1 MLFNGKINHFL
12 DSNRGNTMITNK
24 TFCSSE
30 KKYKNVII
38 NNNEYNNVGDF
49 SFIELQIF
57 STYNIYIYSVG
68 DEEERKMIASASMD
82 KALFERLLKS
92 NLEEDLD
99 FKSELSKIGLSLLSK
114 NAFSFSNSFLRLTFS
129 VEAKSL
135 NLDLLLELLEQC

>member
-1 MLFNGKINHFL
+1 
-12 DSNRGNTMITNK
+12 MITHK

-30 KKYKNVII
+30 KEYKNVII
-38 NNNEYNNVGDF
+38 NNNKYNNVGDF

-57 STYNIYIYSVG
+57 STCNIYIYSVG
-68 DEEERKMIASASMD
+68 DEEERKMIASALMD

-99 FKSELSKIGLSLLSK
+99 LKSEFSKIGLSLLSR

-129 VEAKSL
+129 VNKRSL
-135 NLDLLLELLEQC
+135 NLDLLLELIEQC

>member
-1 MLFNGKINHFL
+1 
-12 DSNRGNTMITNK
+12 MITHK

-30 KKYKNVII
+30 KEYKNVII
-38 NNNEYNNVGDF
+38 NNNKYNNVGNF
-49 SFIELQIF
+49 SFIELQFF
-57 STYNIYIYSVG
+57 SSCSISIYSVG
-68 DEEERKMIASASMD
+68 DEEDRELIASALMD

-114 NAFSFSNSFLRLTFS
+114 SAISFSNSFLRLTFS
-129 VEAKSL
+129 VNKRSL

>member
-1 MLFNGKINHFL
+1 
-12 DSNRGNTMITNK
+12 MITHK

-30 KKYKNVII
+30 KEYKNVII
-38 NNNEYNNVGDF
+38 NNNKYNNVGDF

-57 STYNIYIYSVG
+57 STCNIYIYSVG
-68 DEEERKMIASASMD
+68 DEEERKMIASALMD

-99 FKSELSKIGLSLLSK
+99 FKSELLKIGLSLLSK

-129 VEAKSL
+129 VNKRSL

>member
-1 MLFNGKINHFL
+1 
-12 DSNRGNTMITNK
+12 MITHK

-30 KKYKNVII
+30 KEYKNIII
-38 NNNEYNNVGDF
+38 NNNKYNNVGDF
-49 SFIELQIF
+49 SFIELQFF
-57 STYNIYIYSVG
+57 STCNIYIYSVG
-68 DEEERKMIASASMD
+68 EEERKMIASALMD

-114 NAFSFSNSFLRLTFS
+114 SAISFSNSFLRLTFS
-129 VEAKSL
+129 VNKRSL

>member
-1 MLFNGKINHFL
+1 
-12 DSNRGNTMITNK
+12 MITHK

-30 KKYKNVII
+30 KEYKNVII
-38 NNNEYNNVGDF
+38 NNNKYNNVGDF
-49 SFIELQIF
+49 SFIELQFF
-57 STYNIYIYSVG
+57 STCNIYIYSVG
-68 DEEERKMIASASMD
+68 DEEERKMIASALMD

-114 NAFSFSNSFLRLTFS
+114 SAISFSNSFLRLTFS
-129 VEAKSL
+129 VNKRSL